1 MYTNTH
7 REGRDS
13 KRQAAGQS
21 RGRLRQRRNS
31 QMQQLLTYTHTNAHT
46 HTHTYTCP
54 GRSLYTTVF
63 IIHCHRDNAAQTNM
77 TTCQYLFC

>member
-31 QMQQLLTYTHTNAHT
+31 QMQQLLMRARAHT
-46 HTHTYTCP
+46 SLLQQY
-54 GRSLYTTVF
+54 SLYIAVE
-63 IIHCHRDNAAQTNM
+63 IMQCKNSNM
-77 TTCQYLFC
+77 TTCHYLFC